1 MWDLPRP
8 EIKPM
13 SPALAGGFFTTESR
27 KTLRLFHYFYICYGD
42 LWPVIFD
49 VTIAKRLQLFEGS
62 NDGENT
68 FKIYILFFRHNAITH
83 LLKVKVKSLSR
94 VRLFATAWTVAY
106 QAPPSMGVSRQEYW
120 SGLPFPSPGDLPK
133 VIKFVNI
140 EFYWSFWRIIF
151 CITGFLLLAFF
162 KLIYFLL
169 KDNFGVFC

>member
-62 NDGENT
+62 NDCENT

-133 VIKFVNI
+133 GSNLGLLSCRQTFLPPEPAGKSLVVI
-140 EFYWSFWRIIF
+140 
-151 CITGFLLLAFF
+151 THLLDYG
-162 KLIYFLL
+162 IMEP
-169 KDNFGVFC
+169 